1 MPTLYEKDYYC
12 WAMST
17 AAALREGR
25 TQDLELDAI
34 AEELEDLGRSEKR
47 SLRSAIVRL
56 FMHVLKI
63 RYQPGEHTASWDA
76 SVKSQRDELQEAI
89 EDNPSLRPLLTD
101 GEFIARAYRRAVNE
115 AVKETG
121 LPESTFPDECPFGYE
136 EFGL

>member
-17 AAALREGR
+17 AAALRERR
-25 TQDLELDAI
+25 TQDLDLDAI

-47 SLRSAIVRL
+47 SLRSAIVQL
-56 FMHVLKI
+56 FMHLLKL
-63 RYQPGEHTASWDA
+63 RYQPDKHTASWDA
-76 SVKSQRDELQEAI
+76 SVKNQRDELQELI

-121 LPESTFPDECPFGYE
+121 LRESTFPDECPFGYE